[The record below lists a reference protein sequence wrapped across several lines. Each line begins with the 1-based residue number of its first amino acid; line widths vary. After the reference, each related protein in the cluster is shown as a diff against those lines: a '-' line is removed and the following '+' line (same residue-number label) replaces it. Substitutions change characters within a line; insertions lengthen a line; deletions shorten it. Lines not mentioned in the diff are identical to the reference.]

1 MAVKNSLKV
10 LNTIAELI
18 DVDKYYNIRF
28 GQGELTFQ
36 GWAKA
41 GTAKEIQSGIP
52 EVVLEFDNG
61 SIELTKQWNPDLLVR
76 FILTLEN

>member
-1 MAVKNSLKV
+1 MAVINSLES
-10 LNTIAELI
+10 LNAIAELI

-36 GWAKA
+36 GWAKS
-41 GTAKEIQSGIP
+41 GTIKEIQAAIP
-52 EVVLEFDNG
+52 SAEVKFNSNIEF
-61 SIELTKQWNPDLLVR
+61 TKQWNPDLLVR